1 MITPRSLFML
11 LSLFA
16 LFGCSKKQPQE
27 ETVATPGLPAW
38 VVGDT
43 ESLPVKRST
52 SPAYLQVEK
61 TVSVLRPRPL
71 TKIEA
76 LEKLNPGL
84 SSALP
89 QLAGLLSSAEVSP
102 KFKSFYDAKISAIKD
117 GDIMSTDDYFD
128 CATVLHLTSP
138 ATGRKAVLFQSDM
151 DVDTDGTDPVRLSR
165 LQDYDD
171 ARISRSFQ
179 PLLAYSWA
187 QSAGQRAA
195 NPFVQYYADTLS
207 KLRGFRQQVSQEA
220 AQDHGYI
227 WQSLQKQLDET
238 ISSLDRRAKYYDE
251 DLRTRRSL
259 VGSLDPFIVVPQTW
273 PDRLKQPFSVQVGDF
288 VAVIAGGKVYPCV
301 VGDTGGDAKMGEA
314 SQRVAQ
320 AINPKAS
327 GRNSAADDVSVTYV
341 IFPQTRLAMTA
352 PDLSV
357 FQAEVARLLQE
368 MGGLGA
374 ETLLHHWQ

>member
-1 MITPRSLFML
+1 MIMLRTFLLMLPL
-11 LSLFA
+11 LS
-16 LFGCSKKQPQE
+16 LFGCSKKEPQE
-27 ETVATPGLPAW
+27 VISGLPKW
-38 VVGDT
+38 VEG
-43 ESLPVKRST
+43 ESEPLNLKNSAT
-52 SPAYLQVEK
+52 PAYLQVQK
-61 TVSVLRPRPL
+61 TVSVIRPKAL
-71 TKIEA
+71 MKIEA

-84 SSALP
+84 SAALP
-89 QLAGLLSSAEVSP
+89 KMAEMLRTAEVSP
-102 KFKSFYDAKISAIKD
+102 KFKSFYDAKISALAA
-117 GDIMSTDDYFD
+117 GESMSTDDYFD
-128 CATVLHLTSP
+128 CATVLHLTAP

-151 DVDTDGTDPVRLSR
+151 DVDTDGTDPVRLAR

-187 QSAGQRAA
+187 QSEGQQAA
-195 NPFVQYYADTLS
+195 NPFVKYYADTLT
-207 KLRGFRQQVSQEA
+207 KLRALHQQVADEA
-220 AQDHGYI
+220 AHDHGYI
-227 WQSLQKQLDET
+227 WQSMQKQFEET

-273 PDRLKQPFSVQVGDF
+273 PDRLKLPFSVQVGDF

-314 SQRVAQ
+314 SLKVAQ

-327 GRNSAADDVSVTYV
+327 GRNSAADNVTVTYV

-352 PDLSV
+352 PDLSL
-357 FQAEVARLLQE
+357 FQKEVARLLE
-368 MGGLGA
+368 EIGGLGA
-374 ETLLHHWQ
+374 GTSLHHWQ